1 MILARASE
9 VKIVPRSSLAFGVD
23 VGARVSV
30 AGMAVQRIAA
40 TALGTLYGGDAIEW
54 LGGLQPE
61 SVDLVFA
68 DPPYNLG
75 RERWDALG
83 SPAEYLAWS
92 ARWIAAA
99 ARALRRDGSLYIC
112 GFSEVLADIKA
123 VAAPHFTGC
132 RWLVWYY
139 RNKANLGRDW
149 GRSHESVLHLRRP
162 DFALDVDAARVPY
175 NAHTLRYPAHPQA
188 ESSRYGGKP
197 YVWQPNPLGAK
208 PRDVFEVPTLT
219 NGMRE
224 KTAHPTQKPL
234 ELVRR
239 LVAAATRR
247 GGLVVDPFAGSGT
260 TFVACEAL
268 GRRWL
273 GCELDPAFQRVI
285 VERLSSPVDA
295 IASDGA
301 EARRRSQRRKLR

>member
-1 MILARASE
+1 MVAWG
-9 VKIVPRSSLAFGVD
+9 SLASPLSAPAFRD
-23 VGARVSV
+23 RRTAHASV
-30 AGMAVQRIAA
+30 ASMTAPPLAA
-40 TALGTLYGGDAIEW
+40 TALGALYPGDGLDW
-54 LGGLQPE
+54 LASLPTA
-61 SVDLVFA
+61 SADLVFA

-75 RERWDALG
+75 RERWDVIG
-83 SPAEYLAWS
+83 SEADYLAWS
-92 ARWIAAA
+92 RRWIADA
-99 ARALRRDGSLYIC
+99 ARILRPTGSLYIC
-112 GFSEVLADIKA
+112 GFSEVLADVKT
-123 VAAPHFTGC
+123 VAAPHFAGC

-162 DFALDVDAARVPY
+162 DFVLDVDAARVPY

-188 ESSRYGGKP
+188 RTSRYGRKA

-208 PRDVFEVPTLT
+208 PRDVLEVPTLT

-224 KTAHPTQKPL
+224 KTVHPTQKPL
-234 ELVRR
+234 ELARR
-239 LVAAATRR
+239 LVAAATRP
-247 GGLVVDPFAGSGT
+247 GDLVIDPFAGSGT

-285 VERLSSPVDA
+285 VGRLARPLSAAAADR
-295 IASDGA
+295 A
-301 EARRRSQRRKLR
+301 EARRRVQRRKLR

>member
-1 MILARASE
+1 MAAPALAT
-9 VKIVPRSSLAFGVD
+9 
-23 VGARVSV
+23 
-30 AGMAVQRIAA
+30 
-40 TALGTLYGGDAIEW
+40 TALGSLFGGDALPW
-54 LGGLQPE
+54 LAALPSA

-75 RERWDALG
+75 RERWDDLG
-83 SPAEYLAWS
+83 SSAEYLAWS
-92 ARWIAAA
+92 RAWTGEA
-99 ARALRRDGSLYIC
+99 ARILKPTGSLYVC
-112 GFSEVLADIKA
+112 GFSEVLADVHG
-123 VAAPHFTGC
+123 VARPLFAGC

-149 GRSHESVLHLRRP
+149 GRSHESILHLRRR

-175 NAHTLRYPAHPQA
+175 NEHTLRYPAHPQA
-188 ESSRYGGKP
+188 ETSRYGGGGRP

-208 PRDVFEVPTLT
+208 PRDVIEVPTLT

-224 KTAHPTQKPL
+224 KTLHPTQKPL

-239 LVAAATRR
+239 LVAAASRP
-247 GGLVVDPFAGSGT
+247 GDLVVDPFGGSGT

-273 GCELDPAFQRVI
+273 GCELDAGYQQLI
-285 VERLSSPVDA
+285 VERLAHPVTAVAADR
-295 IASDGA
+295 A
-301 EARRRSQRRKLR
+301 EARRRTQRRKLR

>member
-1 MILARASE
+1 MAAQ
-9 VKIVPRSSLAFGVD
+9 
-23 VGARVSV
+23 RVV
-30 AGMAVQRIAA
+30 ATR
-40 TALGTLYGGDAIEW
+40 LGTLYGGDAIEW
-54 LGGLQPE
+54 LEALAAG

-83 SPAEYLAWS
+83 STAEYLEWS

-99 ARALRRDGSLYIC
+99 ARVLKRDGSLYIC
-112 GFSEVLADIKA
+112 GFSEMLADIKGI
-123 VAAPHFTGC
+123 AAPHFAGC

-149 GRSHESVLHLRRP
+149 GRSHESLLHLRRP

-175 NAHTLRYPAHPQA
+175 NAHTLRYPSHPQA

-197 YVWQPNPLGAK
+197 YVWKPNPLGAK

-219 NGMRE
+219 NSMRE

-239 LVAAATRR
+239 LVAAASRP
-247 GGLVVDPFAGSGT
+247 GALVVDPFGGSGT

-273 GCELDPAFQRVI
+273 GCEIDAGFQRVI
-285 VERLSSPVDA
+285 AERLAVPIDA
-295 IASDGA
+295 VASDGA
-301 EARRRSQRRKLR
+301 EARRRAQRRKLR

>member
-1 MILARASE
+1 
-9 VKIVPRSSLAFGVD
+9 
-23 VGARVSV
+23 
-30 AGMAVQRIAA
+30 MAALRIAA
-40 TALGTLYGGDAIEW
+40 TALGTLYGGDAIDW
-54 LGGLQPE
+54 LASLEPE

-83 SPAEYLAWS
+83 SPGDYLDWS

-99 ARALRRDGSLYIC
+99 ARVLRRDGSLYIC

-123 VAAPHFTGC
+123 VAAPHFAGC

-149 GRSHESVLHLRRP
+149 GRSHESILHLRRP

-219 NGMRE
+219 NGMR
-224 KTAHPTQKPL
+224 
-234 ELVRR
+234 
-239 LVAAATRR
+239 
-247 GGLVVDPFAGSGT
+247 
-260 TFVACEAL
+260 
-268 GRRWL
+268 
-273 GCELDPAFQRVI
+273 
-285 VERLSSPVDA
+285 
-295 IASDGA
+295 
-301 EARRRSQRRKLR
+301 